1 MPYSLHPYQYAYSNP
16 LTYTD
21 PTGKWSNDCL
31 SQPWKLECIL
41 NDPWS
46 FLGNEGFLE
55 EAEQAGQQI
64 DSRLDDTQTGLDIV
78 GLAPGPAEPIA
89 MIADGANASISA
101 LRGDWEGA
109 GLSCVA
115 LIPGFGLGATAGKGV
130 LRHGDD
136 VADLGLPHNVR
147 TMYDGPGPGY
157 GRHADDAVQPED
169 EAAQGWWAS
178 VSSTGSHTRIATKA
192 EARSILVQ
200 MGLPDEQ
207 YAAANRAI
215 GRGTV
220 SSTYDVLKVNEQVI
234 VRVQRPGRNGYQSV
248 ESVVYPDGTKT
259 VIQRAYDADGNLVHN
274 DPKTP

>member
-1 MPYSLHPYQYAYSNP
+1 
-16 LTYTD
+16 
-21 PTGKWSNDCL
+21 
-31 SQPWKLECIL
+31 
-41 NDPWS
+41 
-46 FLGNEGFLE
+46 
-55 EAEQAGQQI
+55 
-64 DSRLDDTQTGLDIV
+64 
-78 GLAPGPAEPIA
+78 
-89 MIADGANASISA
+89 
-101 LRGDWEGA
+101 
-109 GLSCVA
+109 
-115 LIPGFGLGATAGKGV
+115 
-130 LRHGDD
+130 
-136 VADLGLPHNVR
+136 
-147 TMYDGPGPGY
+147 MYDGPGPGY